1 MPLKNTNQLK
11 EILNIISKFLS
22 CAFLVAARKLKN
34 RDIRVIVT
42 NKDYI
47 TKNKESFQHQIDAK
61 ILCKDHLVEVLAVL
75 HSLAI

>member
-1 MPLKNTNQLK
+1 MPFKNTNQLK

-22 CAFLVAARKLKN
+22 YASLVIVRKLRS

-47 TKNKESFQHQIDAK
+47 IKNKEA
-61 ILCKDHLVEVLAVL
+61 L
-75 HSLAI
+75 

>member
-1 MPLKNTNQLK
+1 MPFKNVNQLK

-22 CAFLVAARKLKN
+22 YASPVVARKLRS

-47 TKNKESFQHQIDAK
+47 TKNKK
-61 ILCKDHLVEVLAVL
+61 
-75 HSLAI
+75 SL